1 MLEGRKAKLKRLI
14 FLTGNPGI
22 GKTTILLKAVEALKA
37 KGYSVGGMLSREVR
51 SCGNRVGFEIIDLS
65 SGKRGW
71 LAHINQSTG
80 PQVGRYRVN
89 LKDLNNIGVA
99 AIEEASK
106 SFSIVVIDEIGP
118 MELFSEKFKNAVRS
132 VTKSNKLVI
141 GVVHWKAKD
150 TLVNEIK
157 TMEECEVLTVTYE
170 NRDKLDQLIV
180 EKAQEFLNQKNSL

>member
-1 MLEGRKAKLKRLI
+1 MKRLI

-51 SCGNRVGFEIIDLS
+51 TCGNRVGFEIIDLS
-65 SGKRGW
+65 SGKSGW
-71 LAHINQSTG
+71 LAHINQPTG

-89 LKDLNNIGVA
+89 LKDLNNIGVT

-106 SFSIVVIDEIGP
+106 SFNIVVIDEIGP

-157 TMEECEVLTVTYE
+157 TMAECEVLTVTYE

-180 EKAQEFLNQKNSL
+180 EKAQEFLNQKSLL